1 MCSGKQEDRHS
12 KNNFPPHFPTLNFLP
27 NASASPRG
35 PGGCEGTDGT
45 QKFLSAAFWT
55 QLELA
60 VYGTGKPP
68 ASSPGGHPC
77 STPTTKKFERTPQM
91 LNVFQPDDNFKYEV

>member
-1 MCSGKQEDRHS
+1 M
-12 KNNFPPHFPTLNFLP
+12 LNFIP

-35 PGGCEGTDGT
+35 PGGCEVTVGT
-45 QKFLSAAFWT
+45 QKILSAAFWT

-68 ASSPGGHPC
+68 ASSHRGHHC
-77 STPTTKKFERTPQM
+77 STPTTKKFQRTPQM
-91 LNVFQPDDNFKYEV
+91 LNVFQRDDIFKYEV